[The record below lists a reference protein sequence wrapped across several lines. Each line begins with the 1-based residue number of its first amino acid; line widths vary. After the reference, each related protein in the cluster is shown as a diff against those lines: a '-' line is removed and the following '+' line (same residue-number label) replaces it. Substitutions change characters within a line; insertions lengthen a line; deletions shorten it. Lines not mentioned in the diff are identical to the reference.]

1 MAVRIFRV
9 GGAVRDIFMHMQ
21 SHDVDYA
28 VEAGSYD
35 EMREYFI
42 SHGGTIYMER
52 PEFVTI
58 RGRMNGIDADFVMCR
73 REGFYSDGRHPD
85 HVEIGT
91 IIDDLSRRDF
101 TMNAIAIDEDGNYID
116 PFDGIGDIAIGII
129 RCVGNAHDRMSED
142 YLRMVRAF
150 RFSIT
155 RRMTIADDIVAMFD
169 DPQIIEN
176 FVNSVS
182 RERVREEI
190 NKAFTCDTVASIMFF
205 AAHPAFADACFGDD
219 IWMKAT
225 NEKR

>member
-1 MAVRIFRV
+1 MTVRIYRV
-9 GGAVRDIFMHMQ
+9 GGAVRDIFMNMP
-21 SHDVDYA
+21 SHDIDYA

-35 EMREYFI
+35 EMREYII

-58 RGRMNGIDADFVMCR
+58 RGRVSGVDADFVMCR
-73 REGFYSDGRHPD
+73 RDGSYSDGRHPD
-85 HVEIGT
+85 RVEAGT

-101 TMNAIAIDEDGNYID
+101 TMNAIAIDEDGNFID
-116 PFDGIGDIAIGII
+116 PFNGVRDIEDRII

-142 YLRMVRAF
+142 YLRMARAF

-155 RRMTIADDIVAMFD
+155 RHMNISDDIVAMFD
-169 DPQIIEN
+169 DPEMIDN
-176 FVNSVS
+176 FAHSIS

-190 NKAFTCDTVASIMFF
+190 NRAFACDTVASIMFF

-219 IWMKAT
+219 IWMTAT
-225 NEKR
+225 NARR